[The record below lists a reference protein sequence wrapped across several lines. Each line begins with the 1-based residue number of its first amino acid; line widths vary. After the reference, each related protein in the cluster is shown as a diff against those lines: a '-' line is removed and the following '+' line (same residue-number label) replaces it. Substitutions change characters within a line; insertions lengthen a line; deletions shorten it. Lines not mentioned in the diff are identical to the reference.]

1 MNSQRTIDI
10 NADLGENCG
19 DDAAMLDLVT
29 TANVACGGHAGGGLI
44 LSETVASAARRG
56 VAVGAHPSYPDREH
70 FGRVSMRTFDAKV
83 LGTSI
88 FEQIIN
94 VAEVANSENCVL
106 SHVKAH
112 GALYN
117 DAAVHEDIASLILT
131 AVEQAE
137 AHLIE
142 RGLLANDSAGKLP
155 IMGMPNSTMQVM
167 CESAGRRI
175 WSEAF
180 ADRAYTSEGRLVPR
194 SEPGAVLDHDA
205 ALAQAISIATSGTT
219 MAVDGTSLS
228 LDVVTLC
235 VHGDTP
241 GAVALAADIRAAL
254 ADAGVCIAGVSS

>member
-1 MNSQRTIDI
+1 MNSLRTIDL
-10 NADLGENCG
+10 NADLGEDCG
-19 DDAAMLDLVT
+19 DDVAMLDLVT
-29 TANVACGGHAGGGLI
+29 TANVACGSHAGGGLI
-44 LSETVASAARRG
+44 LRDTVASAASRG
-56 VAVGAHPSYPDREH
+56 VAIGAHPSYPDREN

-83 LGTSI
+83 LATSI

-94 VAEVANSENCVL
+94 VAEVAKSEGIGL

-117 DAAVHEDIASLILT
+117 DAAVHEDMALLILT
-131 AVEQAE
+131 AVAQSE

-155 IMGMPNSTMQVM
+155 IMGMPISTMQLM
-167 CESAGRRI
+167 CERAGRRF
-175 WSEAF
+175 WPEAF
-180 ADRAYTSEGRLVPR
+180 ADRAYTPAARLVPR

-219 MAVDGTSLS
+219 TAVDGTSLS

-241 GAVALAADIRAAL
+241 GAVALASDIRAAL
-254 ADAGVCIAGVSS
+254 ADTGVCVAGVSS